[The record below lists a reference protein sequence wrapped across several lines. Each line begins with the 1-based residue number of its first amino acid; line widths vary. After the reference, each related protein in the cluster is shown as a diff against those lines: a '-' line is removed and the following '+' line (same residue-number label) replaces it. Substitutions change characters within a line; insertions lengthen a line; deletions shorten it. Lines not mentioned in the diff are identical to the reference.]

1 MNRPTEEPERPAAA
15 RDDLES
21 WRESQPSNF
30 VKESRQFNRLMDRLS
45 DPENRRAQA
54 SSLDHFGA
62 VVAGPLD
69 EAAMVNNRPWNL
81 PRLDRWSPICLLYTS
96 DAADE

>member
-62 VVAGPLD
+62 VVRQHHGAEWARPNAGQLD
-69 EAAMVNNRPWNL
+69 DPYSL
-81 PRLDRWSPICLLYTS
+81 
-96 DAADE
+96 